1 MNNHEEKRRFERIF
15 HDATGHLL
23 LSDGSSINFNL
34 LDISF
39 NGCLISSHKKTDEL
53 QIKGKLSISIS
64 LGETVTIK
72 ALARIVY
79 SDKEQQLGMQFDGID
94 IHSATLLRRL
104 VELNVGNTSLL
115 ERDLHSLSVLQPSK
129 SP

>member
-1 MNNHEEKRRFERIF
+1 LNNHEEKRRFERIF

-39 NGCLISSHKKTDEL
+39 NGCLISSHQKTDKFQL
-53 QIKGKLSISIS
+53 KDRLSINIS
-64 LGETVTIK
+64 LGEALTIE
-72 ALARIVY
+72 ALAHIVY
-79 SDKEQQLGMQFDGID
+79 LGKSQKVGLQFDGID